1 MTEELKRLLQNASS
15 NISTSLQSLAE
26 VCSCTKGLFWR
37 KCNLN
42 NCVILYFSDIK
53 LFQEHLRASKY
64 NQHDR
69 QCTYNVTMWRVRV
82 AVIAVEA
89 NCLLHCWATL
99 LSITKQYRVFF
110 MFLRRI
116 YLTCSSKTYSGFHVK
131 CPHFCTVITKFEI
144 SQQTFS
150 KAPTIKF
157 HENPCT
163 NSRANTS
170 R

>member
-1 MTEELKRLLQNASS
+1 MYVQHNTVARSRSCDCSGSEL
-15 NISTSLQSLAE
+15 
-26 VCSCTKGLFWR
+26 F
-37 KCNLN
+37 
-42 NCVILYFSDIK
+42 
-53 LFQEHLRASKY
+53 
-64 NQHDR
+64 
-69 QCTYNVTMWRVRV
+69 
-82 AVIAVEA
+82 IA
-89 NCLLHCWATL
+89 L
-99 LSITKQYRVFF
+99 LSYVTVNNITTSSVF

-131 CPHFCTVITKFEI
+131 CPYFCTIVTKFEI

-170 R
+170 RQGKTQTDGGADGHDEANMLIS